1 MQRRVLSVR
10 TTIQEL
16 WVPLSRSFPS
26 PVLWDFM
33 NLHYIIDNGV
43 CYWGSA
49 HPSAPVL
56 PVEVRG
62 ATGSP
67 KLLIM
72 LWSFWW
78 KVFPCKKLPRIPSY
92 YQVAPLHVK
101 ASLITEFW
109 GLRREWPESKV
120 GWGMAQWVKCLIYKH
135 KDLCSSHQ
143 HPCKN

>member
-1 MQRRVLSVR
+1 MQRHVLSVR

-33 NLHYIIDNGV
+33 NFHYIIGNSV

-49 HPSAPVL
+49 QPSAPVL

-62 ATGSP
+62 GTGSP

-101 ASLITEFW
+101 ASLITEFL
-109 GLRREWPESKV
+109 GFEERVARIKSRLGNGSMGKV
-120 GWGMAQWVKCLIYKH
+120 FDIQAQGPMFKSPAPL
-135 KDLCSSHQ
+135 
-143 HPCKN
+143 